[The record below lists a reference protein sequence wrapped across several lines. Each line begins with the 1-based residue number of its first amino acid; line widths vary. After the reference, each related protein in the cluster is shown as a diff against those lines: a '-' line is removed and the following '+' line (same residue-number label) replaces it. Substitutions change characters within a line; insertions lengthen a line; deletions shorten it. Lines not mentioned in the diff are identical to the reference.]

1 MSGTLE
7 LPESSCCWVQSAWT
21 ERLAGHRRGAI
32 VDDLQEL
39 IPSVKQRQERFAGEH
54 DSLPWNAFF
63 LQLVKEDPRKE
74 DMERSS

>member
-7 LPESSCCWVQSAWT
+7 LPKSSCCWVQSAET
-21 ERLAGHRRGAI
+21 ERLAGHRREAI

-63 LQLVKEDPRKE
+63 VQLGKGDPKRE